1 MFVRVNKVDGVPDD
15 NNGKGGW
22 WTVQV
27 GVPDEGRPGRK
38 TKSKKRNSGEAVESL
53 VGDEGSEQGE
63 SVAGGAAGGGEISP
77 EKVEQVTMGWNGRYE
92 PNGPVVEKA
101 LEVDS
106 AGRVGGEYGGEIGW
120 EKMGGLGLGI
130 TAGQP
135 VLQQ

>member
-53 VGDEGSEQGE
+53 VGDDASEQGE
-63 SVAGGAAGGGEISP
+63 SVIEATGGGDVSP
-77 EKVEQVTMGWNGRYE
+77 EKVEEVAVNGWSGQAYE
-92 PNGPVVEKA
+92 PK
-101 LEVDS
+101 VDG
-106 AGRVGGEYGGEIGW
+106 AGW
-120 EKMGGLGLGI
+120 EKMGGLGLGM
-130 TAGQP
+130 AVQP